1 MNKDPLSHIRIVLI
15 GTTHPGNIGAA
26 ARAMKTMRLL
36 SLYLVSPAIYPSA
49 EATARAAGAD
59 DILANAVICDSLRQA
74 VGDCQIVIGTSARS
88 RNIPWPA
95 VSPRVCAEQL
105 FKRTTLDKVAI
116 LFGTESSGLTND
128 ELETC
133 GSMIQIPT
141 HEQYSSLNIAA
152 AVQIICYELMT
163 AAQIG
168 GIQTE
173 QLNTVPLAT
182 QEQMA
187 QFYRHL
193 RECMIDIGYL
203 DPHKPRKLMR
213 RMKRLF
219 NRARLDENELSIM
232 RGLLSAAQSAR
243 PDPP

>member
-59 DILANAVICDSLRQA
+59 DILANAVVCDSLRQA

-88 RNIPWPA
+88 RSIPWPV

-105 FKRTTLDKVAI
+105 LNRTTPDKVAI
-116 LFGTESSGLTND
+116 LFGRESSGLTND

-133 GSMIQIPT
+133 SGMIQIPT

-168 GIQTE
+168 GLRTE

-182 QEQMA
+182 QEQMT

-203 DPHKPRKLMR
+203 DPHRPRRLMR